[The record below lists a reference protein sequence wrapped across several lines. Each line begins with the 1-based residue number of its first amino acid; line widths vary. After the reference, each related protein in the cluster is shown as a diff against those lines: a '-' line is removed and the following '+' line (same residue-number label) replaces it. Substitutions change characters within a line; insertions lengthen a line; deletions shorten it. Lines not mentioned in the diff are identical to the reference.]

1 MRIRIDKRREGSI
14 PSETVVAIS
23 TVSGVEEVVVHSSQ
37 ADANSVEVGFISEK
51 EGRYLIELPRETF
64 SGRWRIW
71 VPKSAAVA

>member
-14 PSETVVAIS
+14 PSEAVVAIS
-23 TVSGVEEVVVHSSQ
+23 TDGGIEEVVVHASQ
-37 ADANSVEVGFISEK
+37 ADATSVEVGFISEK

-64 SGRWRIW
+64 SGRWRVW